1 MPEAVHA
8 QQPEITVAL
17 AEPERGPLSPQ
28 DASFKAKSIS
38 RALRRAANK
47 SRAPTSVIA
56 GGGGFQARRGDRA
69 FRLGV
74 LASFA
79 AFVIAPFLVASIY
92 WGLIASKQYVTETKF
107 ALRAG
112 EASSLDLLSGGAM
125 GSQASQQM
133 QDAQVLVNFIR
144 SRSMV
149 EALDRKV
156 GLRAMFSRSGVDY
169 FSSFDPEDSVE
180 ELEKYWKRRIDASID
195 MMSGIISVNV
205 RAFTPRDSLAIA
217 QNVTDLSERLVNELS
232 TRSRRDAL
240 AQARTELTRAEE
252 QLKNATGS
260 MRDARNTEGVL
271 DAPAA
276 AEAINKLITT
286 LRLELAQTQEDLA
299 LHSDSATSDSPQA
312 RLLTARVQSLK
323 SQIDE
328 YSTQIA
334 GGGERGRA
342 LWRSVRACF
351 PCIRSSLISPSKDM
365 RSPRRCMK
373 TPASI
378 SKRSAP
384 ISSPSFARRLRK
396 NLSIPGAGSNGR
408 LLSRRRRSA
417 GSRSS
422 PSPSSSAII
431 WPNSGRSSGAETRIG
446 GAYPL
451 RWSDRVFQY

>member
-17 AEPERGPLSPQ
+17 AEPERALLSPQ

-107 ALRAG
+107 SLRAG
-112 EASSLDLLSGGAM
+112 EASSLDLLSGGAV

-149 EALDRKV
+149 EALDRKI

-180 ELEKYWKRRIDASID
+180 ELEKYWKRRIDASLD

-205 RAFTPRDSLAIA
+205 RAFTPRDSLDIA

-276 AEAINKLITT
+276 AEAINKLITS
-286 LRLELAQTQEDLA
+286 LRLELAATQEDLA
-299 LHSDSATSDSPQA
+299 LHSDSATSESPQA

-334 GGGERGRA
+334 SGGARGEGSLAQRA
-342 LWRSVRACF
+342 GVLSMHQIELDLAQQRYALAASMFENARVDLETQRAYLVSF
-351 PCIRSSLISPSKDM
+351 LRPTLAEKSLY
-365 RSPRRCMK
+365 PRRW
-373 TPASI
+373 I
-378 SKRSAP
+378 EW
-384 ISSPSFARRLRK
+384 
-396 NLSIPGAGSNGR
+396 
-408 LLSRRRRSA
+408 
-417 GSRSS
+417 
-422 PSPSSSAII
+422 AII
-431 WPNSGRSSGAETRIG
+431 VAPTTIG
-446 GAYPL
+446 WLAL
-451 RWSDRVFQY
+451 VAVAFLVRDHMAK

>member
-17 AEPERGPLSPQ
+17 ADPERGPLSPQ

-144 SRSMV
+144 SRSMI

-180 ELEKYWKRRIDASID
+180 ELEKYWKRRIDASLD

-205 RAFTPRDSLAIA
+205 RAFTPRDSLTIA

-286 LRLELAQTQEDLA
+286 LRLELAATQEDLA

-334 GGGERGRA
+334 GGGERGEGSLAQRA
-342 LWRSVRACF
+342 GVLSMHQIELDLARQRYALAASMFENARVDLETQRAYLVSF
-351 PCIRSSLISPSKDM
+351 LRPTLAEKSLY
-365 RSPRRCMK
+365 PRRWIEWGIIVA
-373 TPASI
+373 PA
-378 SKRSAP
+378 
-384 ISSPSFARRLRK
+384 
-396 NLSIPGAGSNGR
+396 
-408 LLSRRRRSA
+408 
-417 GSRSS
+417 
-422 PSPSSSAII
+422 
-431 WPNSGRSSGAETRIG
+431 TIG
-446 GAYPL
+446 WLAL
-451 RWSDRVFQY
+451 VAVAFLVRDHMAK

>member
-17 AEPERGPLSPQ
+17 ADSERGPLSPQ

-107 ALRAG
+107 SLRAG

-180 ELEKYWKRRIDASID
+180 ELEKYWKRRIDASLD

-205 RAFTPRDSLAIA
+205 RAFTPSDSLAIA

-286 LRLELAQTQEDLA
+286 LRLELSATQEDLA

-334 GGGERGRA
+334 GGGERGEGSLAQRA
-342 LWRSVRACF
+342 GVLSMHQIELDLARQRYALAASMFENARVDLETQRAYLVSF
-351 PCIRSSLISPSKDM
+351 LRPTLAEKSLY
-365 RSPRRCMK
+365 PRRWIEWGIIVA
-373 TPASI
+373 PA
-378 SKRSAP
+378 
-384 ISSPSFARRLRK
+384 
-396 NLSIPGAGSNGR
+396 
-408 LLSRRRRSA
+408 
-417 GSRSS
+417 
-422 PSPSSSAII
+422 
-431 WPNSGRSSGAETRIG
+431 TIG
-446 GAYPL
+446 WLAL
-451 RWSDRVFQY
+451 VAVAFLVRDHMAK

>member
-1 MPEAVHA
+1 MPKAVHA

-79 AFVIAPFLVASIY
+79 AFVVAPLLVASIY

-217 QNVTDLSERLVNELS
+217 QNVTELSERLVNELS

-252 QLKNATGS
+252 QLKNATAS
-260 MRDARNTEGVL
+260 MRDARNAEGVL

-276 AEAINKLITT
+276 AEAVNKLITS

-334 GGGERGRA
+334 GGGEKGQGSLAQRA
-342 LWRSVRACF
+342 GVLSVHQIELDLAQQRYALAASMFENARVDLETQRAYLVSF
-351 PCIRSSLISPSKDM
+351 LRPTLAEKSLY
-365 RSPRRCMK
+365 PRRW
-373 TPASI
+373 I
-378 SKRSAP
+378 EW
-384 ISSPSFARRLRK
+384 
-396 NLSIPGAGSNGR
+396 
-408 LLSRRRRSA
+408 
-417 GSRSS
+417 
-422 PSPSSSAII
+422 AII
-431 WPNSGRSSGAETRIG
+431 VAPATIG
-446 GAYPL
+446 WLAL
-451 RWSDRVFQY
+451 VAVAFLVRDHMAK